1 MERERLFLVS
11 MQVISSGNADFFK
24 SCSPDLN
31 ATVAKEGIK
40 WVVPLSIKAP
50 FWGGLF
56 YSCSLLLFLGLLGT
70 GGCARARANVETWE
84 GILKSCW
91 AHNLRDSTLESFLLS
106 LYNNKKAAEILR
118 KCESSRKNDVEFC
131 QLPYGGGLWK
141 RPSRSVTSLPSFSL
155 SVLSSSI

>member
-56 YSCSLLLFLGLLGT
+56 YSCSLLHSSWVCLARGN
-70 GGCARARANVETWE
+70 ARARANVETWE

-118 KCESSRKNDVEFC
+118 KCESSRKNHVEFC
-131 QLPYGGGLWK
+131 QLPYGGLWK

-155 SVLSSSI
+155 SILSSSI